1 MAELMRP
8 LSASFGIHTRSQ
20 SKTIVD
26 QLTEIQE
33 DVKKSM
39 RSLDAGIKQHT
50 TKLLKSNQAC
60 ETACYAK
67 AAEDSKLLGQLKKMK
82 TTELGYD
89 FANMCKLLL
98 TDKNKS
104 CIDYVREINYLGMYY
119 SELGKQMADI
129 EEILKIHNP
138 SVLKKNRHTLRSSGS
153 PGSNGSSGSPA
164 GKGSHKK
171 KGTKKKESVWL

>member
-1 MAELMRP
+1 MADFIRP
-8 LSASFGIHTRSQ
+8 FSANVGIRTRSQ
-20 SKTIVD
+20 TKTIVE
-26 QLTEIQE
+26 QLTEIQK
-33 DVKKSM
+33 DVTKSM

-50 TKLLKSNQAC
+50 TKLLKSNQEC

-67 AAEDSKLLGQLKKMK
+67 ATEDSKLLDQLTKMK
-82 TTELGYD
+82 TTEPGYD
-89 FANMCKLLL
+89 FANICKLLL

-153 PGSNGSSGSPA
+153 KGSPA
-164 GKGSHKK
+164 SKGSRKK
-171 KGTKKKESVWL
+171 KGTKKKESVWI

>member
-1 MAELMRP
+1 MAEFIRP
-8 LSASFGIHTRSQ
+8 FSASLGIRTKKQ
-20 SKTIVD
+20 TKTIVE

-50 TKLLKSNQAC
+50 TKLLKSNKVC
-60 ETACYAK
+60 ETSCYAK
-67 AAEDSKLLGQLKKMK
+67 AAEDSKLLGQLTKMK
-82 TTELGYD
+82 TTEPGYD

-119 SELGKQMADI
+119 SELSKQIADI
-129 EEILKIHNP
+129 EKILKIHNP

-153 PGSNGSSGSPA
+153 KCSPGS
-164 GKGSHKK
+164 KGSHNK
-171 KGTKKKESVWL
+171 KGTKKKESVWI